1 MYCVSHF
8 QKVVVDGPRLFYY
21 IATVDGDSRFNMLS
35 PMSATIDRIVTQR
48 HLSDVDTFLLEL
60 RMRAA
65 RKQGDVKPQED
76 AGAAGNWID
85 EDDDDEI
92 RVTIWVA
99 GEDEPPSAE
108 SPVAVE
114 NGLDQPS
121 GSGLASASDHQVPD
135 SSLSSD
141 SSPGTYTRSFD
152 VSSDSDGSGVSELST
167 ASDLSMEY
175 DLQQA
180 ESAAAANLNWRLDN

>member
-35 PMSATIDRIVTQR
+35 PMSATIDRIVNQR

-65 RKQGDVKPQED
+65 RKQGGGKPQED
-76 AGAAGNWID
+76 AENWID

-99 GEDEPPSAE
+99 GEDEPPGADL
-108 SPVAVE
+108 PMAVE

-121 GSGLASASDHQVPD
+121 GSGLATASDHQVPD

-180 ESAAAANLNWRLDN
+180 ESAAAVNLNWRLDN